1 MNRTKVEE
9 KKCELGKIDVTS
21 PTEVVDYAAGL
32 HREITEETNKIAF
45 LCKTVEQKDDQ
56 IKLLLKEKS
65 ILEGEKSLLQKEQQS
80 AIKDK
85 ESIVMRFAIVEKN
98 LLDVKTQLEQADKRE
113 KRIQKELD
121 TLNEKIKIA
130 KDEKGRIA
138 SALDS
143 KSQEHRNCLKDIE
156 KLRTEISS
164 LETRCKWSTV
174 KLRQEIEAKH
184 VLEKELHDL
193 KNTEICTKSDNGE
206 STLEKISELKANQI
220 TLKHVNVEQADKI
233 SALEQQLENT
243 FKERTTLQSLL
254 EITNDK
260 RTKLS
265 VDFEKLQQENLDLQ
279 HQLDTNVLKIAELQ
293 AKLNDLGTVR
303 AQLSIVNE
311 INNNL
316 TEHMKNIERQ
326 LADQTA
332 DVSKFNQRESE
343 LLALNEELSSLNAT
357 LQNEISLQKS
367 KSIAMSIENNSSKE
381 NQSHYEVN
389 IVKLQEQLEYEKKC
403 RYEERLVMAKH
414 LAEKTKDCEVLQ
426 QKLDQISG
434 DLDAVKKK
442 NLFIVKDLQREIAT
456 LQKSSSKPVD
466 ALSIGNSVADDQF
479 KPNSS
484 GSIKSVDE
492 FEEKEPSKT
501 KLIERIIRLQHASNR
516 QAEKIDFLENH
527 SSTLVAEL
535 QKKTKI
541 VQHYMM
547 KEQATST
554 SSGDKNKMYN
564 GIMHAIYGNAKPS
577 DMSLELVL
585 EVNKKLQSV
594 LEDTLLKNITL
605 KDNLD
610 TLGLEVDRLT
620 RQVANYKSYKR

>member
-45 LCKTVEQKDDQ
+45 LCKTVEQKDDL

-206 STLEKISELKANQI
+206 STLKKISELKANQI

-442 NLFIVKDLQREIAT
+442 NLFIVK
-456 LQKSSSKPVD
+456 V
-466 ALSIGNSVADDQF
+466 
-479 KPNSS
+479 S
-484 GSIKSVDE
+484 GKHRT
-492 FEEKEPSKT
+492 FR
-501 KLIERIIRLQHASNR
+501 KL
-516 QAEKIDFLENH
+516 D
-527 SSTLVAEL
+527 
-535 QKKTKI
+535 
-541 VQHYMM
+541 
-547 KEQATST
+547 
-554 SSGDKNKMYN
+554 
-564 GIMHAIYGNAKPS
+564 
-577 DMSLELVL
+577 
-585 EVNKKLQSV
+585 
-594 LEDTLLKNITL
+594 
-605 KDNLD
+605 
-610 TLGLEVDRLT
+610 
-620 RQVANYKSYKR
+620 